1 MKNVKLIISA
11 ALLWQFG
18 LTSCKKLEVEKKENS
33 NSTEIK
39 KFTEI
44 KTSKEFTWSTNKTI
58 AIDFPARANDA
69 RVAVLKV
76 TDANGVVY
84 FKKLQ
89 KANEKFTGSIQVPS
103 HVKTLSYVY
112 GGIKKEFSTNNP
124 SLTIDLK

>member
-1 MKNVKLIISA
+1 MKNIKL
-11 ALLWQFG
+11 LLAGLILVQLG
-18 LTSCKKLEVEKKENS
+18 LTSCKKLELEK
-33 NSTEIK
+33 TEKNTISDPK

-76 TDANGVVY
+76 VDASGNVY

-89 KANEKFTGSIQVPS
+89 KANEKFVGSIQVPS
-103 HVKTLSYVY
+103 HMKSLIYVY
-112 GGIKKEFSTNNP
+112 GGIQKEFSTQSP
-124 SLTIDLK
+124 SLTITL